1 MRPATQQNRR
11 VREICPPTITTTLK
25 LTPGRYAPVLNN
37 QAYDFNVDGTIVD
50 RGQCI
55 ERIVAT
61 NGTFYTDRRN
71 P

>member
-1 MRPATQQNRR
+1 MY
-11 VREICPPTITTTLK
+11 ELHSEDPTLD
-25 LTPGRYAPVLNN
+25 LTPGRYALVLKN

-50 RGQCI
+50 SRQCI

-61 NGTFYTDRRN
+61 NGAFYTDCRK